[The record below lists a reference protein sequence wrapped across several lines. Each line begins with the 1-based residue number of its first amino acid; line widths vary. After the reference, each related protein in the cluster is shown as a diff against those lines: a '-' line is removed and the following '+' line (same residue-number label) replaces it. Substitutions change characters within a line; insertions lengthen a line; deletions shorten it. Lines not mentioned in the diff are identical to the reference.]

1 MVRLLNPEHDIQ
13 MHLRSSVCVM
23 PPVATATTAT
33 TAFSR
38 APNCHTQRL
47 HTAASVHPPTYCLRL
62 CDVLMLGCR
71 HASSAN
77 MLCERALVCRRVL
90 PIAGLDFCN
99 RESERARPPNNVCMC
114 ICLSVC
120 ASARL
125 CSRIYMRACALL
137 VACLRSGGGG
147 DCDCRREEWQ
157 SSCRELGS
165 MNNCCLNECVC
176 VCLFTLLL
184 CGVCCHRS

>member
-1 MVRLLNPEHDIQ
+1 MC
-13 MHLRSSVCVM
+13 VCVLCAATLNILPRRPSCHTRRARAPTMRNNSINYYGPSVESRTRHTNAFTFECVCVCM
-23 PPVATATTAT
+23 PPVATAT

-99 RESERARPPNNVCMC
+99 RESERARPPNNVYMC
-114 ICLSVC
+114 
-120 ASARL
+120 
-125 CSRIYMRACALL
+125 ACAC
-137 VACLRSGGGG
+137 A
-147 DCDCRREEWQ
+147 
-157 SSCRELGS
+157 
-165 MNNCCLNECVC
+165 
-176 VCLFTLLL
+176 
-184 CGVCCHRS
+184 